1 MPLRNQPTLL
11 VTDRG
16 LADPPITVRA
26 REILA
31 AADSDAILPKIRT
44 RTRSTLPPGWRRI
57 GPAVAVVIAFG
68 GGSGLDLGKMVAFM
82 AGERPVWD
90 FEDISDWWTAPMP
103 CIAPIIAVPTTA
115 GTGSEVGRASVITNS
130 ETHVKKIIFHPKVL
144 PSVVI
149 ADPELTVGMPD
160 FITAGTGLDALAHCV
175 EAFSNPHYHPMSQ
188 GIALE
193 GMRLVTTYLLR
204 AYATRTINE
213 ARAQM
218 MSAAAM
224 GATAAQ
230 KGLGAIHAM
239 SHPVGAIFNTHHGTT
254 NAVCMPAVLAL
265 NAPEIR
271 QRFDLAAPYLGIK
284 GGFDGFCAF
293 VQDFNDSFA
302 IPRTLGEMGVTADR
316 MDDLVAMALED
327 PSCGGNPVTLA
338 DEICAPCS
346 PPASR
351 TTLTGP
357 EWLVLLRCRL
367 RHLPEVRSS
376 FIGELGSLLSRKT
389 LIDGTILSASSMLP
403 ARTEMIFACR
413 CRCQRQ
419 AIRSSGRISSS
430 HCRCRRCA

>member
-1 MPLRNQPTLL
+1 MTLTGTWSYPTAIRFGAGRVAELGEACAAAGISRPLL

-16 LADPPITVRA
+16 LATLPITVRA
-26 REILA
+26 REIMAAAGLGDAIFAEVDPNPNEINLA
-31 AADSDAILPKIRT
+31 AGVEAFRAGGHD
-44 RTRSTLPPGWRRI
+44 G
-57 GPAVAVVIAFG
+57 VIAFG

-82 AGERPVWD
+82 AGQTRPVWD
-90 FEDISDWWTAPMP
+90 FEDIGDWWTRADADA
-103 CIAPIIAVPTTA
+103 IAPIIAVPTTA

-160 FITAGTGLDALAHCV
+160 FITAGTGLDAFAHCV
-175 EAFSNPHYHPMSQ
+175 EAFSSPHYHPMSQ

-193 GMRLVTTYLLR
+193 GMRLVTTYLPR
-204 AYATRTINE
+204 AYATPDDLE

-224 GATAAQ
+224 GATAFQ

-327 PSCGGNPVTLA
+327 PSCGGNPVTLT
-338 DEICAPCS
+338 DEN
-346 PPASR
+346 
-351 TTLTGP
+351 
-357 EWLVLLRCRL
+357 LRAL
-367 RHLPEVRSS
+367 
-376 FIGELGSLLSRKT
+376 FT
-389 LIDGTILSASSMLP
+389 
-403 ARTEMIFACR
+403 ACL
-413 CRCQRQ
+413 
-419 AIRSSGRISSS
+419 
-430 HCRCRRCA
+430 